1 MSCNI
6 TLLDMKICILQFIV
20 HIIKICLPDIHICLI
35 YGSIYVSD
43 RHKHKNR
50 KILFE
55 PSVETLL
62 RIQFYLLN
70 AEFHLMSALNNG
82 WGYNT
87 EYEEGGCFL
96 FCVSYCLLRLGGETE
111 AVELF
116 SKLLFSNSS
125 PELLR
130 GL

>member
-1 MSCNI
+1 M
-6 TLLDMKICILQFIV
+6 LDMKICSLYTSSRYVCLIL
-20 HIIKICLPDIHICLI
+20 HICVI